1 MATDIAFALG
11 LLAMLGSRVPLNLKI
26 FLTALAIADD
36 LGAVMVIAV
45 FYTETIDFNELMYAG
60 FFLTVLILANL
71 IGIRRTIFYALIGFT
86 GVWVAFVYSGV
97 HATIAGV
104 LIALTIPARTKI
116 SEEDYI
122 QKLKGLMRSYE
133 EEKKEQKSTLLSKEQ
148 VHVLSE
154 IATLNRKA
162 HTPLQKLEHTLH
174 PVTAYFILPVF
185 ALSNAGVH
193 IEGNIAE
200 MLMHP
205 ISLGIIAGL
214 VLGKFIGIS
223 LFSRVIVRLKIAQ
236 LPEGVSWN
244 HIYGVAFLAGIGFT
258 MSIFISDLAFENE
271 QYKQIA
277 KVGIMGASLVSAL
290 VGMAWLGLT
299 GRKR

>member
-1 MATDIAFALG
+1 M
-11 LLAMLGSRVPLNLKI
+11 LL
-26 FLTALAIADD
+26 
-36 LGAVMVIAV
+36 
-45 FYTETIDFNELMYAG
+45 
-60 FFLTVLILANL
+60 
-71 IGIRRTIFYALIGFT
+71 
-86 GVWVAFVYSGV
+86 
-97 HATIAGV
+97 
-104 LIALTIPARTKI
+104 
-116 SEEDYI
+116 
-122 QKLKGLMRSYE
+122 
-133 EEKKEQKSTLLSKEQ
+133 
-148 VHVLSE
+148 
-154 IATLNRKA
+154 
-162 HTPLQKLEHTLH
+162 HT
-174 PVTAYFILPVF
+174 
-185 ALSNAGVH
+185 
-193 IEGNIAE
+193 
-200 MLMHP
+200 

-223 LFSRVIVRLKIAQ
+223 LFSRLIVRLKIAQ